1 MLPTTSSGT
10 GAIVRTTDATLT
22 DPTITGAT
30 ISAPTLTGAIDA
42 SGATISSPSITGG
55 TATNITLVTP
65 AISGQPTMSIGS
77 DADGDMYYR
86 ASSALAR
93 LAKGA
98 ADTKLF
104 MNAGATAPE
113 WAVGLKV
120 IMAIR
125 AMDSES
131 GSVNYTGVGF
141 KPSAVLI
148 LSSQLGTGIWSI
160 GIQDIGDAW
169 SLYGYSGNWYN
180 YGNLVYLIEAVGKT
194 QTGNITTWGADGFTI
209 TWTRE
214 GVPAAGGVRMLFL
227 CFR

>member
-1 MLPTTSSGT
+1 MADQRAQYNEEAVGANHPTKADVINRLALVEHGT
-10 GAIVRTTDATLT
+10 DGVHGAAAR
-22 DPTITGAT
+22 
-30 ISAPTLTGAIDA
+30 A
-42 SGATISSPSITGG
+42 SMG
-55 TATNITLVTP
+55 TAPLVL
-65 AISGQPTMSIGS
+65 GS

-86 ASSALAR
+86 ASSLLAR

-98 ADTKLF
+98 ANTKLF

-120 IMAIR
+120 ITAIR

-148 LSSQLGTGIWSI
+148 LSSQNGTGIWSI
-160 GIQDIGDAW
+160 GIQDIGAVW
-169 SLYGYSGNWYN
+169 SLYGYQGNWYN
-180 YGNLVYLIEAVGKT
+180 YANLVYLIEAIGKI
-194 QTGNITTWGADGFTI
+194 QSGSITTWGADGFTI
-209 TWTRE
+209 TWTRT
-214 GVPAAGGVRMLFL
+214 GVTAAGDVRMLFL